1 MRELIQLCDG
11 HQGHMCSCVPFN
23 SVKLTQ
29 VHCPTNIGAITSVRL
44 RIEGTDGWN
53 VHSVTVHDYV
63 NDHVTHFAC
72 NCWLDSGA
80 GAVGPSTRFL
90 NNTFMGNS
98 TLKLLCKVDDL
109 RYI

>member
-53 VHSVTVHDYV
+53 VHSVSVHDYF
-63 NDHVTHFAC
+63 NDGGHVTHFVC
-72 NCWLDSGA
+72 DCWLDSGA
-80 GAVGPSTRFL
+80 WPVGPSTRLLYNSFIGKATFFL
-90 NNTFMGNS
+90 ILYTCSYF
-98 TLKLLCKVDDL
+98 
-109 RYI
+109 